1 MLPRK
6 SKVRHVF
13 HQPVKADET
22 YTAIKPTNKSG
33 PHQFIKANTKYFAL
47 SEQAGGGG
55 PLLVRSFSQTGKLP
69 TAHHKITGHTAAV
82 FDFDWNPFHEQLL
95 AAGDEAA
102 ELMLWGIPDGP
113 DGLTED
119 LHTPLQKFKGH
130 RKKISFVLFN
140 PCAENVI
147 ASASWDSTV
156 KIWDMQTAANKFTIA
171 DAHKKPITDLKW
183 NYDGSILATTCQDK
197 KSRFFDPRASTQL
210 VAEFQAHK
218 GGKPSKNCFLGS
230 KQMMVT
236 VGFTKQSK
244 REFKFW
250 DIRNLSEPA
259 MVNKIDIDQSA
270 GMIWPFYDEGL
281 SLLFFAGKGD
291 GNIRM
296 FEVTDEAPYAFPVS
310 EARSTD
316 STKGICMVPKRTLD
330 VVSGECCRFM
340 KVTAKS
346 VVPMPFVVPRKVKVF
361 HEELF
366 PDDIAGVPSVTID
379 EWCAGTNKPPVL
391 MSLDPEQREAA
402 PASGAA
408 SGGGAA
414 AAEMT
419 FTKSAEELQK
429 ELDAALAKIATLE
442 AKVAELEADAP

>member
-1 MLPRK
+1 MTPPAARALSPPRCLRELWRRCAYWGGGCTVTRFFDGVDAVRRSAEGARLIFCRYPHRCSCRSPRRTLSLPPLPEQSMLPRK

-55 PLLVRSFSQTGKLP
+55 PLLVRSFAQTGKLP

-119 LHTPLQKFKGH
+119 LHTPLQKFPGH

-147 ASASWDSTV
+147 ASASWDLTV

-210 VAEFQAHK
+210 IAEFQAHK

-250 DIRNLSEPA
+250 VRHHTRER
-259 MVNKIDIDQSA
+259 V
-270 GMIWPFYDEGL
+270 
-281 SLLFFAGKGD
+281 LFFFRVRD
-291 GNIRM
+291 CDRVSPFCI
-296 FEVTDEAPYAFPVS
+296 AFCES
-310 EARSTD
+310 FS
-316 STKGICMVPKRTLD
+316 
-330 VVSGECCRFM
+330 
-340 KVTAKS
+340 
-346 VVPMPFVVPRKVKVF
+346 
-361 HEELF
+361 
-366 PDDIAGVPSVTID
+366 
-379 EWCAGTNKPPVL
+379 PPV
-391 MSLDPEQREAA
+391 
-402 PASGAA
+402 
-408 SGGGAA
+408 
-414 AAEMT
+414 
-419 FTKSAEELQK
+419 F
-429 ELDAALAKIATLE
+429 
-442 AKVAELEADAP
+442 